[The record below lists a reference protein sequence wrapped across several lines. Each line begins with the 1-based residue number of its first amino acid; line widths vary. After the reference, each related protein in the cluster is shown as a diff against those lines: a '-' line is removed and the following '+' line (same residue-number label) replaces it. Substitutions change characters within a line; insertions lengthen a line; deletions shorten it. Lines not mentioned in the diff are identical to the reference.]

1 MKHIGIGIG
10 MRMIERI
17 EYARSLA
24 YFFGMRFGDA
34 PHSNFGDNID
44 NISLYPKDDN
54 LPTYS
59 RDACLFTGN
68 LSEVEN
74 FLDGVRWARS
84 YDKMIGSCT
93 DQRRKQFE
101 AKEVA
106 RLTKILYNKEKA
118 ETFKILKDKKI
129 V

>member
-24 YFFGMRFGDA
+24 DFFGMRFGD
-34 PHSNFGDNID
+34 
-44 NISLYPKDDN
+44 ISLYPKDDN